1 MRRSGW
7 RFSRELGQNF
17 LIDPNTLD
25 KIVAA
30 AGLERDDVILEIG
43 AGIGTLTVE
52 LAPAVAR
59 VVTVEV
65 DIRLAPILAETLA
78 PYDNV
83 TLIMKDAMDFTQR
96 DTGEIKPNKLVAN
109 LPYGVAAPVI
119 LRVFA
124 LFPEVKSMLV
134 MVQREIADRLT
145 GRPGTKDYSA
155 FTVKAA
161 YYCRAER
168 AMSVSRNAFTPAPNV
183 DSAVI
188 RLVRH
193 KEPPVLTDRERLFAL
208 IAAGFSQR
216 RKRLANAVGAAMP
229 AGGKE
234 AVDEALRRIGL
245 SENVRAEVL
254 TLDDFGRLAGELG
267 KYWNPRPQKG

>member
-1 MRRSGW
+1 MQQSGW

-30 AGLERDDVILEIG
+30 AALEPDDVVLEIG

-52 LAPAVAR
+52 LAPIVAR
-59 VVTVEV
+59 VVTVEI
-65 DIRLAPILAETLA
+65 DRRLEPVLAETLA

-83 TLIMKDAMDFTQR
+83 TLIMKDAMALAAEDLGDAR
-96 DTGEIKPNKLVAN
+96 PNKIVAN

-124 LFPEVKSMLV
+124 RFPEVKSMVV
-134 MVQREIADRLT
+134 MVQREIADRLL

-161 YYCRAER
+161 YYCRAQR
-168 AMSVSRNAFTPAPNV
+168 VMSVSRNVFTPAPNV

-188 RLVRH
+188 RLTRH
-193 KEPPVLTDRERLFAL
+193 EEPPVPVDRERLFAL
-208 IAAGFSQR
+208 ITAGFSQR
-216 RKRLANAVGAAMP
+216 RKRLTNAVSAEMAAGSKP
-229 AGGKE
+229 V
-234 AVDEALRRIGL
+234 VDEALRRIGL
-245 SENVRAEVL
+245 SENIRAEAL
-254 TLDDFGRLAGELG
+254 TLDDFGRLARELG
-267 KYWNPRPQKG
+267 KNWQPQPQKG